1 MFTRMTTWK
10 ANDAATIGSNVKAK
24 REQIMAVPGIVSCHV
39 VWNTD
44 GSGVTFAVY
53 DSEAAAT
60 ASATQIQAIWS
71 DLASMFAA
79 PPETQTYS
87 ESIEMR

>member
-10 ANDAATIGSNVKAK
+10 ANDTATVRSTVEAK
-24 REQIMAVPGIVSCHV
+24 REQILAVPGIVSCHV
-39 VWNTD
+39 VWNAD

-53 DSEAAAT
+53 ESEAAAT

-79 PPETQTYS
+79 TPETQTYS

>member
-1 MFTRMTTWK
+1 MFTRLITWK
-10 ANDAATIGSNVKAK
+10 VNDTAAMRPTVEAK
-24 REQIMAVPGIVSCHV
+24 REQILAVPGIVSCHV
-39 VWNTD
+39 VWNAD

-53 DSEAAAT
+53 ESEAAAA

-71 DLASMFAA
+71 DFASMFVA

-87 ESIEMR
+87 ELIEMR